1 MEYLRASGTDWG
13 STSFNDAATEVQIVS
28 NQCCAFVTSNKQV
41 VVGSEETNK
50 AKFLAHYLGFDVIA
64 EDPTGL
70 RSLQKISHSGQEI
83 TSQKLFKFKPRVI

>member
-13 STSFNDAATEVQIVS
+13 STSFDDAATEVQIVS
-28 NQCCAFVTSNKQV
+28 NQQRAFVTSHKQV

-70 RSLQKISHSGQEI
+70 QYLQNISHTVQEI
-83 TSQKLFKFKPRVI
+83 TSQKLFKFKMRVI